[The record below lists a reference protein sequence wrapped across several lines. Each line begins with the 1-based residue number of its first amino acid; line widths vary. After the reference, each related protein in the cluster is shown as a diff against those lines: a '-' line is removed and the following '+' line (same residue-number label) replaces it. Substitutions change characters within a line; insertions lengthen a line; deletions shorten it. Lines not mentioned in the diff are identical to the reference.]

1 MVVMMGAW
9 AAQIT
14 IHVNTPNG
22 QTMTR
27 EYESG
32 DSPSVIKSNIE
43 DWSNGIFD
51 DAYQHLF
58 YNDEELDDS
67 KQLFQLG
74 FTGGNSYTLTMT
86 YDYIPARQSNGT
98 WTFTMPDAD
107 QLLEVEYN
115 PVLTLRTNNSTMGT
129 VALEP
134 IEVPV
139 NTAEFNDILSDWE
152 NDNNNLTEE
161 EMPSDFVASTLAQAS
176 AWSSAPTSGWAY
188 LIYDFND
195 NGTPKYV
202 VFLDGE
208 YRYNDAWN
216 ISHQTI
222 YYQNYYYTTASVS
235 PVVDNLDGTYN
246 IVPGT
251 TVTITAMAAERYHFV
266 NWTDPNNNVIGTSTP
281 IQVTVNSDTTIQG
294 NFANNP
300 LLTFGAN
307 DPAMGTV
314 VLKPVS
320 LPANAAEFSFP
331 NEWNGDFNNLTAN
344 DLPSDFVPSTLEEAR
359 AWSSAPTTGYVTL
372 IYGFNDVTGAT
383 KLVRFNDGVYST
395 NAETNFLHRD
405 LNPIY
410 GKFYYTIA
418 SIPPVVANND
428 GSYSVIPG
436 TEVTVKA
443 TPNDGHY
450 FVEWEDESTKT
461 SHTVTVTRDTN
472 LIATFNAYATLQ
484 IASNN
489 EQMGTVA
496 LQNDLTSDE
505 LTVIKDVNA
514 QSEWFPLNTRYLR
527 YYPSTSQHII
537 PADSLA
543 AMAGK
548 VITGVKYY
556 TENTN
561 LPYEPPMDITV
572 YLAEV
577 DYTSFNNN
585 LEDLNNCTEVYTG
598 TLSATSVGDHGEM
611 TITFSNPF
619 TYGGSNLLVSM
630 SNEIVGSAYN
640 FDVVIDFR
648 GKNSY
653 NDSSSIFGIP
663 QDNYIETSSFLPL
676 CTFTY
681 KEAIPNPDGGYWFIP
696 GSEATVVATP
706 ATDRHFVN
714 WTNEDPA
721 VIDGGATKTF
731 TVAGDTTLTANFAI
745 DTVRLDSVRLTWQ
758 VQIGDA
764 DPISPTPYVTVNPTA
779 ADTMGYVL
787 IPKNADVVIT
797 PSDGQKEL
805 VSKLDLIPIGA
816 INGKFSVGSN
826 KQVYFSKGNLQ
837 ATTDNGWANWTF
849 SFMEHQYSMVETAD
863 QNVGADYANQN
874 VVSLFGRGTSGYNH
888 GADYYQPNSTN
899 KNPGYY
905 YAYGDSQKSLFDE
918 SGKADWGYNAI
929 SNGGNTENSGWRT
942 LTNKEWVWLL
952 GPTYANSSPTPGTNC
967 RTSSTISGTPNARF
981 AKANLFGTTHGL
993 IIFPDNYTHPEGV
1006 DAPTGINMKDATS
1019 WNANTYTSAD
1029 WAKMEAA
1036 GAVFLPAAGRR
1047 PTNVGS
1053 STDAYTVMYVG
1064 NTGCYWSSTDSTN
1077 DAQQVLFG
1085 SGDNFIVDGSA
1096 YRSDGHS
1103 VRLVKMATVSASAQT
1118 DPYVPARNS
1127 DNSWTFKMPTSD
1139 LMLRTAW
1146 KQDAGLAYAKADTTV
1161 YRGFTS
1167 TVQNPLTK
1175 PHSISESEVTYSI
1188 TPNAGTTSS
1197 GNTINNGVVTI
1208 HGTGIDTV
1216 KARFAGNNDYLPD
1229 SAMYILRTLEE
1240 SWKLTL
1246 VANGNGTVGID
1257 GELPN
1262 GVIQDTATYTDGNKH
1277 YLVHPV
1283 LAGDINLVAS
1293 PNPQNYLVSWTN
1305 ALKGDVDSLKA
1316 AVTLI
1321 SDTTVTA
1328 NFAPYP
1334 TLTVTTT
1341 GSGSVSVA
1349 SVIGEVETPQTA
1361 DANTTNVYT
1370 LDPGT
1375 EVKLTATAATNY
1387 HFVSW
1392 EDNSTAAIRTLT
1404 MPSDGTENVEVTA
1417 TFVGDAYLTIASNNT
1432 EYGNVA
1438 FVMASSEQKAHEKAV
1453 ASTDYVPTPTGVDL
1467 YENCNNDNTK
1477 WYYDNDGIDASLGYM
1492 IYKSNGPEVSRV
1504 VFTLTNN
1511 ETYTVTAS
1519 TGSNTNAYFYYV
1531 YPKYNNVYSDANYT
1545 NLVCSSCGITKVELY
1560 VGNPSNPEGVEFVDA
1575 THAYV
1580 KPGKSVDVKATPN
1593 AAYYFVKWNDEEAI
1607 NSNVA
1612 VTTSYTAPANGTYEA
1627 ASLTANF
1634 AINTYTITATANDN
1648 NMGTVSGSGT
1658 YNEDAQVNLTATPNT
1673 GYHFVNW
1680 TKTGVVVSTTA
1691 TYNFNATAET
1701 AGDYIANFAINTY
1714 TLTLATDP
1722 TNGLQGTLD
1731 VVRNNNNE
1739 LPAGVTGTY
1748 PNYTV
1753 NEGVNVP
1760 LVIAP
1765 TTHYHLVSL
1774 IGGTNQPITY
1784 SDNHA
1789 SIAVVKDTTITAT
1802 FSIDTYVITA
1812 AANNST
1818 LGTVSGGG
1826 TYNHGVTVTLTATA
1840 TDSTHFVNWTKEGE
1854 TNPVSTTATYNFTAE
1869 AAGNYTANFAI
1880 NPTLKLVADGH
1891 GTVDTVGV
1899 IAGVTL
1905 KSAADKEYYVVP
1917 GTVVSVKAKPDAGFV
1932 FVQWND
1938 GKTNNPL
1945 DTTIN
1950 SEVTLTATFALPTP
1964 GLTPEGE
1971 VTVQGNR
1978 FVDEHGKI
1986 VGSPRLTE
1994 HGEFIDNG
2002 NSTSPVS
2009 LIGKFSVSSTKKV
2022 YFSPANLQYTR
2033 TSTSVD
2039 WSTGT
2044 WSFLAHQYSTV
2055 ETAANP
2061 YCTENYG
2068 DKTVVG
2074 LFGWGTWGEGK
2085 TPNLTAYSN
2094 SNYTWSTDF
2103 SVPLG
2108 GYNDWRTL
2116 TKDEWIYLL
2125 STRAT
2130 GVTVNSTSDARYTLA
2145 TINTDATEVKGMIIF
2160 PDGFAG
2166 SNTEDVTWGTI
2177 NANSNYTTTCT
2188 SAGWNALEA
2197 ANCLFLPAAGWR
2209 AINDN
2214 NDDCTRVG
2222 DINTWGY
2229 YWTSDASDNSTF
2241 SYTLK
2246 FYSQDVELD
2255 ELALR
2260 RLGFPV
2266 RLVRDAE

>member
-1 MVVMMGAW
+1 MAFVMVMTANVWGMQVYVHYANGTWPTDIADYHFNSSSGNLIIEIESSGSIGEVKDMIAGKSGFE
-9 AAQIT
+9 AANIT
-14 IHVNTPNG
+14 LSFGT
-22 QTMTR
+22 
-27 EYESG
+27 YA
-32 DSPSVIKSNIE
+32 D
-43 DWSNGIFD
+43 
-51 DAYQHLF
+51 
-58 YNDEELDDS
+58 LDDS
-67 KQLFQLG
+67 YTLAYYNIISESTINMTYADPTQPQRVINNNWRVQTMPRGDRVLRTIWKQDPQLAWEVNEETITVESNPLVAYLG
-74 FTGGNSYTLTMT
+74 F
-86 YDYIPARQSNGT
+86 P
-98 WTFTMPDAD
+98 F
-107 QLLEVEYN
+107 
-115 PVLTLRTNNSTMGT
+115 
-129 VALEP
+129 
-134 IEVPV
+134 
-139 NTAEFNDILSDWE
+139 
-152 NDNNNLTEE
+152 
-161 EMPSDFVASTLAQAS
+161 
-176 AWSSAPTSGWAY
+176 
-188 LIYDFND
+188 
-195 NGTPKYV
+195 
-202 VFLDGE
+202 
-208 YRYNDAWN
+208 
-216 ISHQTI
+216 
-222 YYQNYYYTTASVS
+222 
-235 PVVDNLDGTYN
+235 
-246 IVPGT
+246 
-251 TVTITAMAAERYHFV
+251 
-266 NWTDPNNNVIGTSTP
+266 
-281 IQVTVNSDTTIQG
+281 
-294 NFANNP
+294 
-300 LLTFGAN
+300 
-307 DPAMGTV
+307 
-314 VLKPVS
+314 
-320 LPANAAEFSFP
+320 
-331 NEWNGDFNNLTAN
+331 
-344 DLPSDFVPSTLEEAR
+344 
-359 AWSSAPTTGYVTL
+359 
-372 IYGFNDVTGAT
+372 TGAT
-383 KLVRFNDGVYST
+383 LSVVDDDILGEVAYS
-395 NAETNFLHRD
+395 
-405 LNPIY
+405 
-410 GKFYYTIA
+410 IA
-418 SIPPVVANND
+418 H
-428 GSYSVIPG
+428 
-436 TEVTVKA
+436 K
-443 TPNDGHY
+443 
-450 FVEWEDESTKT
+450 
-461 SHTVTVTRDTN
+461 
-472 LIATFNAYATLQ
+472 
-484 IASNN
+484 
-489 EQMGTVA
+489 
-496 LQNDLTSDE
+496 
-505 LTVIKDVNA
+505 
-514 QSEWFPLNTRYLR
+514 
-527 YYPSTSQHII
+527 
-537 PADSLA
+537 
-543 AMAGK
+543 
-548 VITGVKYY
+548 
-556 TENTN
+556 
-561 LPYEPPMDITV
+561 
-572 YLAEV
+572 
-577 DYTSFNNN
+577 
-585 LEDLNNCTEVYTG
+585 TG
-598 TLSATSVGDHGEM
+598 T
-611 TITFSNPF
+611 N
-619 TYGGSNLLVSM
+619 
-630 SNEIVGSAYN
+630 
-640 FDVVIDFR
+640 
-648 GKNSY
+648 
-653 NDSSSIFGIP
+653 
-663 QDNYIETSSFLPL
+663 
-676 CTFTY
+676 
-681 KEAIPNPDGGYWFIP
+681 
-696 GSEATVVATP
+696 
-706 ATDRHFVN
+706 
-714 WTNEDPA
+714 
-721 VIDGGATKTF
+721 
-731 TVAGDTTLTANFAI
+731 
-745 DTVRLDSVRLTWQ
+745 
-758 VQIGDA
+758 
-764 DPISPTPYVTVNPTA
+764 
-779 ADTMGYVL
+779 
-787 IPKNADVVIT
+787 
-797 PSDGQKEL
+797 
-805 VSKLDLIPIGA
+805 
-816 INGKFSVGSN
+816 
-826 KQVYFSKGNLQ
+826 
-837 ATTDNGWANWTF
+837 
-849 SFMEHQYSMVETAD
+849 
-863 QNVGADYANQN
+863 
-874 VVSLFGRGTSGYNH
+874 
-888 GADYYQPNSTN
+888 
-899 KNPGYY
+899 
-905 YAYGDSQKSLFDE
+905 
-918 SGKADWGYNAI
+918 
-929 SNGGNTENSGWRT
+929 
-942 LTNKEWVWLL
+942 
-952 GPTYANSSPTPGTNC
+952 
-967 RTSSTISGTPNARF
+967 
-981 AKANLFGTTHGL
+981 
-993 IIFPDNYTHPEGV
+993 
-1006 DAPTGINMKDATS
+1006 
-1019 WNANTYTSAD
+1019 
-1029 WAKMEAA
+1029 
-1036 GAVFLPAAGRR
+1036 
-1047 PTNVGS
+1047 
-1053 STDAYTVMYVG
+1053 
-1064 NTGCYWSSTDSTN
+1064 
-1077 DAQQVLFG
+1077 
-1085 SGDNFIVDGSA
+1085 
-1096 YRSDGHS
+1096 
-1103 VRLVKMATVSASAQT
+1103 
-1118 DPYVPARNS
+1118 
-1127 DNSWTFKMPTSD
+1127 
-1139 LMLRTAW
+1139 
-1146 KQDAGLAYAKADTTV
+1146 
-1161 YRGFTS
+1161 
-1167 TVQNPLTK
+1167 
-1175 PHSISESEVTYSI
+1175 
-1188 TPNAGTTSS
+1188 S
-1197 GNTINNGVVTI
+1197 GNTIDEDGVVTI
-1208 HGTGIDTV
+1208 NGVGIDTV
-1216 KARFAGNNDYLPD
+1216 KAIFPGNDDYLPD
-1229 SAMYILRTLEE
+1229 TAMYIIDSRAPYT
-1240 SWKLTL
+1240 LTL
-1246 VANGNGTVGID
+1246 VAIGNGTLLFD
-1257 GELPN
+1257 TPSNDPPE
-1262 GVIQDTATYTDGNKH
+1262 GVLSANPATDEQGNPR
-1277 YLVHPV
+1277 YIVHPSF
-1283 LAGDINLVAS
+1283 AGNIELVVAPAS
-1293 PNPQNYLVSWTN
+1293 QNYLVTWTN
-1305 ALKGDVDSLKA
+1305 VTLSDVDPYR
-1316 AVTLI
+1316 AVVDFESSTNV
-1321 SDTTVTA
+1321 TVTA
-1328 NFAPYP
+1328 TFAPNP
-1334 TLTVTTT
+1334 TLTVVTT

-1648 NMGTVSGSGT
+1648 NMGTVSGGGT
-1658 YNEDAQVNLTATPNT
+1658 YNEAATVTLIATPAT

-1680 TKTGVVVSTTA
+1680 TKTGETSPVSTAA
-1691 TYNFNATAET
+1691 TYSFNATAAT
-1701 AGDYIANFAINTY
+1701 AGSYIANFAINTY

-1722 TNGLQGTLD
+1722 TDGSQGTLD

-1753 NEGVNVP
+1753 NEGVYVP

-1765 TTHYHLVSL
+1765 ATHYHLVSL

-1802 FSIDTYVITA
+1802 FAIDTYVITA

-1818 LGTVSGGG
+1818 LGSVTVSGTSPYDYG
-1826 TYNHGVTVTLTATA
+1826 TEVTLTAQT

-1854 TNPVSTTATYNFTAE
+1854 TDPVSTDATYIFTAE

-1899 IAGVTL
+1899 IAGVAL

-2260 RLGFPV
+2260 RLGFSV